1 MCVKCLLIS
10 DLQSETV
17 CKLYSMIIGWLTS
30 QYAWLGIFTSWKT
43 SQNTTR
49 QVINYPAI
57 LAGQLSNKVFIIQ
70 LLSSNLNKDF
80 IFLHSY
86 KNYLI
91 LFNFLK
97 FVVLFQYW

>member
-1 MCVKCLLIS
+1 MADQPICVAG
-10 DLQSETV
+10 
-17 CKLYSMIIGWLTS
+17 Y
-30 QYAWLGIFTSWKT
+30 FTSWKA

-86 KNYLI
+86 KNCLI
-91 LFNFLK
+91 LFDFLK
-97 FVVLFQYW
+97 FVALFQYW